1 MTRVLVTGFE
11 PFMQDT
17 YNPSWAAAQLLQDK
31 PPQGLEVTAVQLP
44 CVFSR
49 SIPALREA
57 VRESD
62 PEIVLCLGL
71 SPYRGIS
78 LERVAVNVDDS
89 PGLDN
94 DGRQPVDE
102 PIVPDG
108 PAAYFSTLPV
118 KRCAKA
124 VHDAGISSDVSLSAG
139 TFVCNH
145 VFYGLMHL
153 LAEEGNKRRGGFAHV
168 PHTPEMPAVSGSG
181 IPCMPVDTTAAG
193 LRVVLSTAAAHRSD
207 VKVAWGTIA

>member
-17 YNPSWAAAQLLQDK
+17 YNPSWAAAQLLREK
-31 PPQGLEVTAVQLP
+31 PPEGLEVTAVELP

-49 SIPALREA
+49 SLPALRQA
-57 VRESD
+57 VLSAD

-71 SPYRGIS
+71 SPRRGIS
-78 LERVAVNVDDS
+78 IERVAINVDDS

-94 DGRQPVDE
+94 DGAQPVDE
-102 PIVPDG
+102 PIVADG
-108 PAAYFSTLPV
+108 PAAYFSTLPI

-124 VHDAGISSDVSLSAG
+124 VHDAGIPSDVSLSAG

-153 LAEEGNKRRGGFAHV
+153 LATEGKGRRGGFVHV
-168 PHTPEMPAVSGSG
+168 PHTPEMPAVSGYG
-181 IPCMPVDTTAAG
+181 IPSMPVDTTAAG
-193 LRVVLSTAAAHRSD
+193 LRVLLSTAAAHHTD
-207 VKVAWGTIA
+207 IKVPWGTTA